1 MIKENP
7 KLKQKIKILN
17 LLHIKFSDAKLIE
30 RGSFRQFK
38 NDNLFFLDGM
48 TIKMQKRE
56 YDAFHLYSICMLM
69 KFRTTPNEIKEY
81 LILQE
86 I

>member
-1 MIKENP
+1 MIEENP
-7 KLKQKIKILN
+7 KLKQKMKILN

-69 KFRTTPNEIKEY
+69 KFRTTPDEIKEY
-81 LILQE
+81 LSLQA

>member
-1 MIKENP
+1 MMIENP

-69 KFRTTPNEIKEY
+69 KFRTTPDEIKEY

>member
-1 MIKENP
+1 MMIENP
-7 KLKQKIKILN
+7 KLKQKMKILN

-30 RGSFRQFK
+30 RASFRQFK

-69 KFRTTPNEIKEY
+69 KFRTTPDEIKEY

>member
-1 MIKENP
+1 MMIENP

-56 YDAFHLYSICMLM
+56 YDAFHLYSICVLM
-69 KFRTTPNEIKEY
+69 KFRTTPDEIKEY
-81 LILQE
+81 LSLQE

>member
-56 YDAFHLYSICMLM
+56 YDAFHLYSICVLM
-69 KFRTTPNEIKEY
+69 KFRTTPDEIKEY
-81 LILQE
+81 LSLQE

>member
-1 MIKENP
+1 MKENP
-7 KLKQKIKILN
+7 KLKSKIKVLN
-17 LLHIKFSDAKLIE
+17 FLHVKFSEAKLVE
-30 RGSFRQFK
+30 RISFRQFQ
-38 NDNLFFLDGM
+38 NDNIFFLDGM

-56 YDAFHLYSICMLM
+56 YDAFHLFSICMLM

-81 LILQE
+81 LRLQE

>member
-7 KLKQKIKILN
+7 KLKQKMKILN

-30 RGSFRQFK
+30 RGSLRQFQ

-48 TIKMQKRE
+48 TIKMKKRE
-56 YDAFHLYSICMLM
+56 YDAFHLYSICLLM

-81 LILQE
+81 LSLQA

>member
-1 MIKENP
+1 MIEENP
-7 KLKQKIKILN
+7 KLKQKMKILN

-69 KFRTTPNEIKEY
+69 KFRTTPDEIKEY
-81 LILQE
+81 LSLQE

>member
-1 MIKENP
+1 MMIENP
-7 KLKQKIKILN
+7 KLKQKMKILN

-69 KFRTTPNEIKEY
+69 KFRTTPDEIKEY

>member
-1 MIKENP
+1 MIEENP
-7 KLKQKIKILN
+7 KLKQKMKIFN

-30 RGSFRQFK
+30 RGSFRQFQ

-48 TIKMQKRE
+48 TIKMKKRE
-56 YDAFHLYSICMLM
+56 YDAFYLYSICMLM
-69 KFRTTPNEIKEY
+69 KFRTTPDEIKEY
-81 LILQE
+81 LSLQE

>member
-7 KLKQKIKILN
+7 KLKQKMKILN

-30 RGSFRQFK
+30 RGSFRQFQ

-48 TIKMQKRE
+48 TIKMKKRE

-69 KFRTTPNEIKEY
+69 KFRTTPDEIKEY
-81 LILQE
+81 LSLQE

>member
-1 MIKENP
+1 MIEENP

-56 YDAFHLYSICMLM
+56 YDAFHLYSICVLM
-69 KFRTTPNEIKEY
+69 KFRTTPDEIKEY
-81 LILQE
+81 LRLQE

>member
-7 KLKQKIKILN
+7 KLKQKMKILN

-30 RGSFRQFK
+30 RGSFRQFQ

-48 TIKMQKRE
+48 TIKMKKRE
-56 YDAFHLYSICMLM
+56 YDAFHLYSICLLM
-69 KFRTTPNEIKEY
+69 KFRTTPDEIKEY
-81 LILQE
+81 LSLQE

>member
-1 MIKENP
+1 MIEENP

-48 TIKMQKRE
+48 SIKMQKRE
-56 YDAFHLYSICMLM
+56 YDAFHLYSICVLM
-69 KFRTTPNEIKEY
+69 KFRTTPDEIKEY
-81 LILQE
+81 LSLNE

>member
-1 MIKENP
+1 MMIENP

-17 LLHIKFSDAKLIE
+17 LIHIKFRDAKLIE
-30 RGSFRQFK
+30 RGSFRQFQ

-48 TIKMQKRE
+48 TIKMKKRE
-56 YDAFHLYSICMLM
+56 YDAFYLYSICMLM
-69 KFRTTPNEIKEY
+69 KFKTTPNEIKEY
-81 LILQE
+81 LSLQA

>member
-7 KLKQKIKILN
+7 KLKQKMKILN

-30 RGSFRQFK
+30 RGSFRQFQK
-38 NDNLFFLDGM
+38 DNLFFLDGM
-48 TIKMQKRE
+48 TIKMKKRE
-56 YDAFHLYSICMLM
+56 YDAFYLYSICMLM
-69 KFRTTPNEIKEY
+69 KFKTTPDEIKEY
-81 LILQE
+81 LSLRE

>member
-1 MIKENP
+1 M
-7 KLKQKIKILN
+7 N
-17 LLHIKFSDAKLIE
+17 LIHIKFSDAKLIE

-69 KFRTTPNEIKEY
+69 KFRTTPDEIKEY
-81 LILQE
+81 LSLQE

>member
-1 MIKENP
+1 MIEENP

-69 KFRTTPNEIKEY
+69 KFRTTPDEIKEY

>member
-1 MIKENP
+1 MKV
-7 KLKQKIKILN
+7 LN
-17 LLHIKFSDAKLIE
+17 FLHVKFRDAKLVE
-30 RGSFRQFK
+30 RISFRQFQ
-38 NDNLFFLDGM
+38 NDNIFFLEGM

-56 YDAFHLYSICMLM
+56 YDAFHLFSICMLM

-81 LILQE
+81 LRLQE

>member
-1 MIKENP
+1 MKENP
-7 KLKQKIKILN
+7 KLKSKMKVLN
-17 LLHIKFSDAKLIE
+17 FLHVKFSEAKLVE
-30 RGSFRQFK
+30 RISFRQFQ
-38 NDNLFFLDGM
+38 NDNIFFLDGM

-56 YDAFHLYSICMLM
+56 YDAFHLFSICMLM

-81 LILQE
+81 LRLQE